1 VAKLLLVFIVVPLV
15 EALLLAK
22 IGAALG
28 WANTIVLVILT
39 GIVGAWLFKLEGGRA
54 WRKWQ
59 ESLAQGR
66 TPEEGVL
73 GGLLL
78 LLAGALLVTPGVITD
93 GVGLALLF
101 GPTRRMLS
109 AWLMPQITDRFSR
122 RDFGGGGGVRVV
134 HFDMG
139 GPAMFSHS
147 KRDAHDVDDVGD
159 VHEAVVVERRVR
171 AGSRRAPEII
181 DVDFEVV
188 DGGDD

>member
-1 VAKLLLVFIVVPLV
+1 MFIVVPLV

-122 RDFGGGGGVRVV
+122 RCDRITARPRSAVDRGRMEEARWKEPPIDRGREGGVHVAGSVGGRRWKDFG
-134 HFDMG
+134 
-139 GPAMFSHS
+139 P
-147 KRDAHDVDDVGD
+147 
-159 VHEAVVVERRVR
+159 ELTRR
-171 AGSRRAPEII
+171 G
-181 DVDFEVV
+181 
-188 DGGDD
+188 

>member
-1 VAKLLLVFIVVPLV
+1 MAKLLLVFIVVPLV

-109 AWLMPQITDRFSR
+109 AWLMP
-122 RDFGGGGGVRVV
+122 RVV